1 MTIIVFFCNSN
12 TEETCFHLFFCSPFS
27 IACWSSINI
36 FWDTNLQPLDI
47 VVSQA
52 RNTFGS
58 AIFRELVITACWV
71 IWTTR
76 NGVIFDAKSFNLNSW
91 RAAFKEELGL
101 VCIKAKQKIRDPLV
115 RWCENSLMFLSF
127 FLALGAW

>member
-12 TEETCFHLFFCSPFS
+12 TEETCFHLFFCCPFS

-101 VCIKAKQKIRDPLV
+101 VCIKAMQDMKVQLELWR
-115 RWCENSLMFLSF
+115 ENFSWNISFSLF
-127 FLALGAW
+127 